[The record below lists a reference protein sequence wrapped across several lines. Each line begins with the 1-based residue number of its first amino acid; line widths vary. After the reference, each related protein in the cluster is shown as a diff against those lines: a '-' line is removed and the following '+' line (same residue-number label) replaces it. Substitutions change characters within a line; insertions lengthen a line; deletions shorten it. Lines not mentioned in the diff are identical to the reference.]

1 VRANFI
7 KIITQQ
13 HEQHTKQGKSHTPK
27 TLNGLTFKTA
37 AVARQEIIIE
47 GIAQRATNRKY
58 IL

>member
-1 VRANFI
+1 MPHMN
-7 KIITQQ
+7 
-13 HEQHTKQGKSHTPK
+13 HTPK

-47 GIAQRATNRKY
+47 GIAERSTKKKY